1 MLPTRTNALPG
12 WNLFLAAQVRTQLW
26 WSDTRA
32 RLARRIRDERGDVYS
47 NTIMIAIAV
56 VIAITIGGI
65 LLYKFQ
71 TKAESI
77 DTNTPTGGA
86 TPGP

>member
-1 MLPTRTNALPG
+1 MTSLRLPTAGADPI
-12 WNLFLAAQVRTQLW
+12 LAAQVRAQLW
-26 WSDTRA
+26 WWDARSRA
-32 RLARRIRDERGDVYS
+32 VERLRDERGDVYS

-56 VIAITIGGI
+56 VIAITVGGI

-71 TKAESI
+71 TKAENI

-86 TPGP
+86 ATP